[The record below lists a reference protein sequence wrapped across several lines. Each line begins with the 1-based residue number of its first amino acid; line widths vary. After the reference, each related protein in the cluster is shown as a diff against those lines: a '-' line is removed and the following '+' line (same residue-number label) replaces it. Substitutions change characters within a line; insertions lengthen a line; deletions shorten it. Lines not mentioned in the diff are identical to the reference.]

1 MKRIKLTALAGAGAL
16 LAMSTPGAFAQ
27 NIAADYTLAA
37 AVDGDEDVVPAF
49 NLYDLAVGATL
60 IKAAA
65 TNGGTA
71 AAPLVGDRF
80 TGYYQSYVTSHQLDG
95 VVQNAS
101 GLNTSGFGAGYEIT
115 VIAQFEEEVT
125 SVSAGGYTS
134 AITGG
139 SASMYFDTTPD
150 FNFVSDV
157 GFDDGEL
164 ILTGAVV
171 SGGAV
176 SAPLLLSGFA
186 QLDIAVQSQ
195 NSAIFNP
202 DIAAA
207 QGIFTLDLRSN
218 AVNGITAVGGQLA
231 GVGDQ
236 LLGADGNLQIQAVP
250 VPAAVWL
257 FGTAI
262 AGMTTLRRRANFAA

>member
-1 MKRIKLTALAGAGAL
+1 MTKMNLSALVSAGVL
-16 LAMSTPGAFAQ
+16 LAITAPGAFAQ
-27 NIAADYTLAA
+27 NIAADYNLSTV
-37 AVDGDEDVVPAF
+37 VDGDEDVVPAF

-60 IKAAA
+60 IQAAA
-65 TNGGTA
+65 TNTGSA
-71 AAPLVGDRF
+71 AAPVVGDRF
-80 TGYYQSYVTSHQLDG
+80 TGYYQSYVTAHQLDG
-95 VVQNAS
+95 IVQNAS

-115 VIAQFEEEVT
+115 VIARFDEEVT

-157 GFDDGEL
+157 GFDDGDL
-164 ILTGAVV
+164 ILSGSVV

-186 QLDIAVQSQ
+186 QLDIAVNGQS
-195 NSAIFNP
+195 SAIFNP

-218 AVNGITAVGGQLA
+218 AVNGITSVGGNLA
-231 GVGDQ
+231 GAGDQ
-236 LLGADGNLQIQAVP
+236 LLGADGNLQLQAVP

-257 FGTAI
+257 LGTAI
-262 AGMTTLRRRANFAA
+262 AGMGTLRRRTVAV

>member
-1 MKRIKLTALAGAGAL
+1 MIKTKLTALASAGAL
-16 LAMSTPGAFAQ
+16 LAMTAPGAFAQ
-27 NIAADYTLAA
+27 NIAADYNNS
-37 AVDGDEDVVPAF
+37 AVSDGDGDIVAAF

-60 IKAAA
+60 IQAAA
-65 TNGGTA
+65 TNVGTA
-71 AAPLVGDRF
+71 AAPAVGDRF
-80 TGYYQSYVTSHQLDG
+80 TGYYQSYVTAHQLDG
-95 VVQNAS
+95 VVQNAP

-115 VIAQFEEEVT
+115 VVAQFDEEVT

-157 GFDDGEL
+157 GFTDGEL
-164 ILTGAVV
+164 LLSGSVV

-176 SAPLLLSGFA
+176 SAPSLLSGFA
-186 QLDIAVQSQ
+186 QLDIVVNGL
-195 NSAIFNP
+195 NSAIFEP
-202 DIAAA
+202 DVATA

-218 AVNGITAVGGQLA
+218 AVNGITAVGGRLA

-236 LLGADGNLQIQAVP
+236 LLGADGNLQLQAVP
-250 VPAAVWL
+250 VPAAAWL
-257 FGTAI
+257 FGSAV
-262 AGMTTLRRRANFAA
+262 AGMVSLRRRKTAA